1 MKRIFLPLFTMLFA
15 MELCYSQ
22 NNQSNAVTVPDTTNR
37 YHQKDARKGTKS
49 TSNDEQTQS
58 IDSSRKS
65 TLYDVKVTVKELK
78 NRILECNV
86 RNHTVIVDQPKQFG
100 ADDLG
105 PTPPEMLAISFG
117 SCIVSTMQFLA
128 YQKKISLSDITVT
141 IEGQIDFAK
150 AMGISNKNRA
160 GFQELFVKISFKSN
174 MSLSEKKNFINK
186 ILEVGATIDNVANS
200 TPIRYEI
207 TD

>member
-1 MKRIFLPLFTMLFA
+1 MKKLLFVLFLVNVFA
-15 MELCYSQ
+15 LAYSQ
-22 NNQSNAVTVPDTTNR
+22 NNQSNAVIVPDTASR
-37 YHQKDARKGTKS
+37 YHKKDAREEAKS

-58 IDSSRKS
+58 TIDSKKNTMYS
-65 TLYDVKVTVKELK
+65 VKVTVKELK
-78 NRILECNV
+78 NRTLECNV

-128 YQKKISLSDITVT
+128 YQKKITLTDITVT
-141 IEGQIDFAK
+141 KEGEIDFAK
-150 AMGISNKNRA
+150 AMEISNKNRA

-174 MSLSEKKNFINK
+174 MSLIEKKNFINK
-186 ILEVGATIDNVANS
+186 ILEVGAAIDNIANS